1 MQKNHRHMSMDISM
15 QWQRYKIDTDV
26 IVDDDGIRNK

>member
-1 MQKNHRHMSMDISM
+1 MQKNLRHMSMDISM
-15 QWQRYKIDTDV
+15 QWQRCKIDKDV